1 VTPPAGT
8 TERRRQ
14 TLQYLALANL
24 TLASF
29 MTVLNT
35 NMIRV
40 AVGELL
46 ATFGVSVSRLTWV
59 FNGYTLV
66 YAILM
71 PISGRLGDM
80 YGRKRFFLGGL
91 SLFLVG
97 SALCSIAWAF
107 PILVI
112 FRCVQAIGAA
122 AVFPNALVMAT
133 DLFGAE
139 QRGRVLGIWAAA
151 SSLGSMI
158 GPTIGGFLAE
168 YLAWRSIFYV
178 NVPIGILA
186 IAAGFIQ
193 LKETAKGKG
202 ERKPFDVGGAIALG
216 LAMFCLLLYLT
227 GVRDHGWGT
236 WRAPVLLAGCA
247 VAAWAFVRIEA
258 RAKSPMV
265 DLAMFRNP
273 AMLRSFGLGMV
284 HMFCGQGSTFMLPLF
299 LTAVKQLSPAVMGLV
314 MFPGSLIGVV
324 GGPISGTLSD
334 RFGSRRPVM
343 AGMFSRIIGN
353 IMFALLTTASGLWSI
368 VCLRFVTVF
377 GGSATWSPLLSF
389 VLAEN
394 PPERAGVV
402 TGVFNMIRFVGGILG
417 TTLTG
422 MIIDMHMDATGGYVG
437 GAGQVTRWGGAPGFY
452 AGFMM
457 LAAVSLAGFIL
468 SLGLRHTKEA
478 QLRVQGEQ
486 AAGRARQA
494 AQASQA
500 GQAARV

>member
-1 VTPPAGT
+1 LARPTEPAA
-8 TERRRQ
+8 RRREN
-14 TLQYLALANL
+14 LQYLALANL

-46 ATFGVSVSRLTWV
+46 VSFEVSVSKLTWV
-59 FNGYTLV
+59 FNGYTLI

-71 PISGRLGDM
+71 PIFGRLGDM
-80 YGRKRFFLGGL
+80 YGRKRFFVGGL
-91 SLFLVG
+91 TMFIAG
-97 SALCSIAWAF
+97 SALCSMSWSFNA
-107 PILVI
+107 LVL
-112 FRCVQAIGAA
+112 FRSVQALGAA

-133 DLFGAE
+133 DLFGPDK
-139 QRGRVLGIWAAA
+139 RGRVLGLWAAA

-178 NVPIGILA
+178 NIPIGI
-186 IAAGFIQ
+186 IAAVGGAIQ
-193 LKETAKGKG
+193 LKESAGPRA
-202 ERKPFDVGGAIALG
+202 ERKPFDVAGALTLG
-216 LAMFCLLLYLT
+216 VAMLCLLLYLT

-236 WRAPVLLAGCA
+236 WRAPVLLCGFAGA
-247 VAAWAFVRIEA
+247 VAWFIRCEA
-258 RAKSPMV
+258 RAASPMV

-273 AMLRSFGLGMV
+273 AMIRSFALGMV

-299 LTAVKQLSPAVMGLV
+299 LTTVKQLSPAVMGLV
-314 MFPGSLIGVV
+314 MFPGSLVGVI

-343 AGMFSRIIGN
+343 AGMFARAVAN
-353 IMFALLTTASGLWSI
+353 VLFALLSAVSSLWSVI
-368 VCLRFVTVF
+368 SLRFVTVF

-402 TGVFNMIRFVGGILG
+402 TGVFNMIRFIGGILG

-422 MIIDMHMDATGGYVG
+422 MIIDAHMDLSGNYVG
-437 GAGQVTRWGGAPGFY
+437 GSGRLTPWGGAPGFF
-452 AGFMM
+452 AGFLM
-457 LAAVSLAGFIL
+457 LSVASLIGFFLAI
-468 SLGLRHTKEA
+468 GLRHTKEA
-478 QLRVQGEQ
+478 QARVQAEQ
-486 AAGRARQA
+486 AAGA
-494 AQASQA
+494 AAAPGA
-500 GQAARV
+500 GGA